1 MHVTKKKLTHKYR
14 EQSRVTN
21 GKREEGREKMRAW
34 GEEVQ
39 TIRYK
44 ISYKYILYNTGNIAN
59 FYNNYKWSKI
69 FKSCASLY
77 CIPVTCIILYIN
89 YI

>member
-1 MHVTKKKLTHKYR
+1 
-14 EQSRVTN
+14 
-21 GKREEGREKMRAW
+21 MRAW

-44 ISYKYILYNTGNIAN
+44 ISYKYILCSTGNIAN
-59 FYNNYKWSKI
+59 FYNNYKRSKI
-69 FKSCASLY
+69 FKNFAPLY
-77 CIPVTCIILYIN
+77 CIHVICIILYVN

>member
-1 MHVTKKKLTHKYR
+1 MHITKKKLTHKYR
-14 EQSRVTN
+14 EQTRVTN

-34 GEEVQ
+34 GEEIQ

-44 ISYKYILYNTGNIAN
+44 ICYKYILYNTGNIAN
-59 FYNNYKWSKI
+59 FHNNYKWSKI
-69 FKSCASLY
+69 FKNCASLY